1 MNKLSKKENIK
12 ELKKELAKFKINNK
26 KNIYTNKKIKIKKSK
41 KNNNKI
47 TEQTNEEL
55 INPEENNI
63 PYEIIN
69 LNINEELINPKENN
83 IPYEI
88 INLNIN
94 EELIKFEENNTLD
107 EIFNSTI
114 CEEKEKKKPYD
125 KDEFNKILNKG
136 SSRGIFIET
145 TKKLYN
151 DTYKKLMETNLF
163 EDGIHAMTQENIIFI
178 LENLKING
186 KEVKNPGTL
195 KTYIN
200 IILLIFKYFKKDI
213 EKLTDFAEKI
223 KQKEHKHYQEQHE
236 KINELLPSYTELLL
250 NYGIISRNAEE
261 QLKTINP
268 IKNFI
273 IKYLINYLF
282 FNFFVRNQDV
292 DIFITNDIEEVNK
305 RITDSKCYENTL
317 YIDENKKQVVYKRY
331 RYKTFK
337 SYGVKTHIIKTQLF
351 YNCCL
356 MLNNS
361 YLLQKYDG
369 LRIAETSLNRTVQS
383 ASVKNLGEGNIFK
396 ILIERAQK
404 KGKPLKE
411 IHKMFE
417 LRGSSIE
424 HLNTHYDLGKENM
437 DAEKDFL
444 DYEHE
449 QNINNV

>member
-1 MNKLSKKENIK
+1 MKKDLKKENIK
-12 ELKKELAKFKINNK
+12 EDKKDLPKIKISKKKTDIELTKEIKPTTK
-26 KNIYTNKKIKIKKSK
+26 TIKIKKSK
-41 KNNNKI
+41 KNTTETPEQT
-47 TEQTNEEL
+47 TEQTIEE
-55 INPEENNI
+55 IIKPEENVFNVNI
-63 PYEIIN
+63 EDVEYKNNTHDEEFN
-69 LNINEELINPKENN
+69 EVKYNEEKKI
-83 IPYEI
+83 
-88 INLNIN
+88 
-94 EELIKFEENNTLD
+94 T
-107 EIFNSTI
+107 NSPR
-114 CEEKEKKKPYD
+114 CEDEEKETQKPYD
-125 KDEFNKILNKG
+125 KDDFYKILNKG
-136 SSRGIFIET
+136 SSRGEFTET

-151 DTYKKLMETNLF
+151 DIYKKLIETNLF
-163 EDGIHAMTQENIIFI
+163 KDGIHNTTQENAIFI
-178 LENLKING
+178 LENLKIND

-200 IILLIFKYFKKDI
+200 IIILIFRYYKKEL
-213 EKLTDFAEKI
+213 EKITEFAEKT
-223 KQKEHKHYQEQHE
+223 KQKEHKHYEEQHE

-250 NYGIISRNAEE
+250 SYGVISRNAEE
-261 QLKTINP
+261 QLKTVNP

-292 DIFITNDIEEVNK
+292 DIYITNDIEEVNK
-305 RITDSKCYENTL
+305 RTTNSKCYENTL

-337 SYGVKTHIIKTQLF
+337 TYGVKTHIIRTNLF

-361 YLLQKYDG
+361 YLLQKYNG
-369 LRIAETSLNRTVQS
+369 LRIAESSLNNTVQG

-396 ILIERAQK
+396 ILIERALK

-411 IHKMFE
+411 IHKMFD
-417 LRGSSIE
+417 LRGSAIE

-444 DYEHE
+444 DDEHE
-449 QNINNV
+449 QNINDV